1 MSDCKVKLR
10 KADRNVFL
18 FIRRYHKAG
27 ELYEQEALGDL
38 YNVPFNCRIGYMQRV
53 DPGCSSAIEAA
64 QYLNEGDVLI
74 VRTLWGLGNDFDE
87 IVNTLDYFHGKKYS
101 LLIYDAYYLD
111 DLYKSKES
119 GSFHYISRDYDVLRN
134 AISLFYRKKGKYRE
148 EKKSL
153 PVRKGARGPKTIE
166 LTDYPK
172 DIQNQIRD
180 YCENRH
186 YTTKE
191 LRKEFEIRHIPFP
204 CDKVLR
210 RLVLSMDDILLEEHA
225 EEDRYYVFRSR
236 LPRIRQGL
244 PTSSSDWKQQNKKER
259 HN

>member
-1 MSDCKVKLR
+1 MSISNYYKYDKLIKRNELLCKRGFGVLLLSLLLELASGAFFFCGGWRNMSDCKVKLR

-134 AISLFYRKKGKYRE
+134 AISLFYRKKGKYRCFSTQ
-148 EKKSL
+148 KPDS
-153 PVRKGARGPKTIE
+153 P
-166 LTDYPK
+166 
-172 DIQNQIRD
+172 
-180 YCENRH
+180 
-186 YTTKE
+186 
-191 LRKEFEIRHIPFP
+191 
-204 CDKVLR
+204 
-210 RLVLSMDDILLEEHA
+210 
-225 EEDRYYVFRSR
+225 
-236 LPRIRQGL
+236 
-244 PTSSSDWKQQNKKER
+244 
-259 HN
+259 